1 MSGIHFG
8 EVRFES
14 MLSANDLI
22 GRYWSVIGWSMLIL
36 VALFAWFMGVGG
48 IMYAMFAKAG
58 GAGAEA
64 TATIVQSPLVIGLVV
79 VGYLIC
85 ALAFG
90 VVVRIYLRRDVW
102 ARVVASTV
110 VHSLAA
116 ADNVVARGETANAL
130 GEGFADGLDIG
141 GF

>member
-1 MSGIHFG
+1 M
-8 EVRFES
+8 
-14 MLSANDLI
+14 
-22 GRYWSVIGWSMLIL
+22 IGWSLLIL
-36 VALFAWFMGVGG
+36 VALFAWMIGVSG
-48 IMYAMFAKAG
+48 IVYALFVKSA
-58 GAGAEA
+58 GAGEQVGAMIA
-64 TATIVQSPLVIGLVV
+64 QSPIVIGLII

-110 VHSLAA
+110 VYNLAA
-116 ADNVVARGETANAL
+116 ADNVVARGESANAL